1 MWGKGREGEREKK
14 TEPEKTQWRAERKKA
29 KDEGGKREKLSER
42 DGNRRNVRKMFE
54 TLETIETKEKR
65 KRKRRRKRNV

>member
-1 MWGKGREGEREKK
+1 MWGKEKEGEREKK
-14 TEPEKTQWRAERKKA
+14 TEPEETQWRAERKKA

-54 TLETIETKEKR
+54 TLETKEK
-65 KRKRRRKRNV
+65 KRRRKKNV